1 MKNGQKSSLYGETSL
16 YSEEIPYSEL
26 FSKIH
31 YIEYPLCLFVDIV
44 KVDALLVPENPKRHF
59 FRDIGNSF
67 HEVTQI
73 SLEPHQIFSF

>member
-31 YIEYPLCLFVDIV
+31 YIEYPLYYIYANFFTALKLRSLLEIIV
-44 KVDALLVPENPKRHF
+44 TLAEALV
-59 FRDIGNSF
+59 
-67 HEVTQI
+67 
-73 SLEPHQIFSF
+73 

>member
-31 YIEYPLCLFVDIV
+31 YIEYPLYFNPSMPK
-44 KVDALLVPENPKRHF
+44 KVLAGERERSRQPQL
-59 FRDIGNSF
+59 
-67 HEVTQI
+67 T
-73 SLEPHQIFSF
+73 